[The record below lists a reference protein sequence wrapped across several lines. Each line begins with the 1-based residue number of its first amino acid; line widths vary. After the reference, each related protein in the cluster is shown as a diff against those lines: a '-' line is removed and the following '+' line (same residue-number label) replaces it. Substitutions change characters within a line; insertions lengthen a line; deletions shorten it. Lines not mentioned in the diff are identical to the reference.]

1 MFFRSWLL
9 MALFIAPLQ
18 VQGEELRA
26 SRVVLCSVN
35 EIRAKRGLGPLEMDR
50 ALMERAQETSMIR
63 AKRGVSGHL
72 PGWQGL
78 HAKSEGCGARDGKD
92 LEGKRFISCCLYEG
106 KWTHGGVGCAH
117 FRGRTFYTL
126 LVR

>member
-1 MFFRSWLL
+1 MRSMVVIFML
-9 MALFIAPLQ
+9 AGFTPAA
-18 VQGEELRA
+18 GEELRA
-26 SRVVLCSVN
+26 SRVVLGSVN
-35 EIRAKRGLGPLEMDR
+35 EIRAKRGLGPLKMDR

-63 AKRGVSGHL
+63 AKRGIDGHL

-78 HAKSEGCGARDGKD
+78 HAESEGCGARSGKD
-92 LEGKRFISCCLYEG
+92 LEGKRFITCCLYEG

-117 FRGRTFYTL
+117 YRGKTYYTL